1 MCLRLQISEP
11 ALFVW
16 VKAKEGIMR
25 AIGQQMLKHPEKTLV
40 SNARIGFDR
49 CLSSSYAYMF
59 PETVLKVEEA
69 RTAGRLIVSRD
80 AFYHAMAVYT
90 FPKGSPYV
98 ATFSKGMKSFMFM
111 GLVDKWLGDFL
122 WLLRANA
129 SFTDLQTAGSHGE
142 RPINVIDLQGSF
154 FVLVLGFTAGFLAL
168 WVERLHVRARQPR
181 HRVAKLH

>member
-1 MCLRLQISEP
+1 
-11 ALFVW
+11 
-16 VKAKEGIMR
+16 MR

-98 ATFSKGMKSFMFM
+98 ATFSKG
-111 GLVDKWLGDFL
+111 
-122 WLLRANA
+122 
-129 SFTDLQTAGSHGE
+129 
-142 RPINVIDLQGSF
+142 
-154 FVLVLGFTAGFLAL
+154 
-168 WVERLHVRARQPR
+168 
-181 HRVAKLH
+181 